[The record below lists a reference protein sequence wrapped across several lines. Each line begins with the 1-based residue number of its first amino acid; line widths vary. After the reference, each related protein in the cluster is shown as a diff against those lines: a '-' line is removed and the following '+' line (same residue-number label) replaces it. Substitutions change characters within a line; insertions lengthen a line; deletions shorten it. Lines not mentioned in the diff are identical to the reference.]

1 MAQPNS
7 PFVRQYPLL
16 SAAFALSCLVPL
28 VLLSDCPVRFSFLT
42 HAKLKMLTWSGHEAE
57 RAEQGSEEW
66 GELNSFAI
74 CMNYKRHTFPA
85 RVAAPVPPP
94 IPAPPAAAAPLA
106 ALLLRLCSAL
116 LYAPFPFPLSTCWV
130 FSVCPAQLSHPSP
143 CLPFPLC
150 TPFSLVIVVLLF
162 SACTAAVV
170 AVIWI
175 VGLRYS
181 R

>member
-7 PFVRQYPLL
+7 PFVRLYPLL
-16 SAAFALSCLVPL
+16 SPAFALSCLVPL

-57 RAEQGSEEW
+57 RAERGSAEW

-85 RVAAPVPPP
+85 RVAPAPVPPP

-116 LYAPFPFPLSTCWV
+116 LCCMRHFRFRFPLAGYL
-130 FSVCPAQLSHPSP
+130 VCAQPSCRTPPPAYPSP
-143 CLPFPLC
+143 CA
-150 TPFSLVIVVLLF
+150 LL
-162 SACTAAVV
+162 
-170 AVIWI
+170 
-175 VGLRYS
+175 S
-181 R
+181 RL

>member
-1 MAQPNS
+1 M
-7 PFVRQYPLL
+7 VRTRGRASRWGG
-16 SAAFALSCLVPL
+16 SA
-28 VLLSDCPVRFSFLT
+28 
-42 HAKLKMLTWSGHEAE
+42 G
-57 RAEQGSEEW
+57 W
-66 GELNSFAI
+66 GELTSFAI

-94 IPAPPAAAAPLA
+94 PSPSIPAPPASAAPLA
-106 ALLLRLCSAL
+106 ALLLWLCSAL

-130 FSVCPAQLSHPSP
+130 FSVCPAQLSHPA
-143 CLPFPLC
+143 PLC

-181 R
+181 RQHQQRQQQPHTFPLPPYPSRPVPGHVFDKTTAWHAT